1 MSDWLTEYFRPRPK
15 PASDSA
21 TNTPARVDLSR
32 VVPVPAS
39 SSTAP
44 TPRPESRSSFSS
56 DVEDLSI
63 GLGRGFTSQ
72 LEGLKTL
79 VTEPRQVYEG
89 LKEFAGQVV
98 DDPSVLA
105 EMAKEYGIK
114 ATSGPMGFGEVMGEF
129 ISPIPRTRVPTTQI
143 VKPKGNI
150 NLAPV
155 IRAESLKGPEKQTL
169 ESFKSQA
176 ARLPGVTQGG
186 FAEEVMPLIN
196 ALPES
201 SAKSPITKEQF
212 ENLVPPSEYGKVDL
226 RAGASD
232 AYQHYIDEAA
242 DTLSN
247 NYEDVVRAT
256 MERLGLN
263 YDSAKQY
270 QQYVDFFNGSMN
282 VDRSFMEA
290 MRRHGVTDAQRLQ
303 GLEDE
308 VFSDLA
314 AIHARDMLN
323 EDFGGRIGQYAY
335 GGYQRL
341 MATPSADDPG
351 YFEVGVTHPSARVGE
366 YRHYSES
373 SDPLIGHIRGTYLK
387 PGMPEESYEVIHDW
401 AAGRSSRGILDIFK
415 AKPNSVIIEELQS
428 DVQKGDFEQK
438 GALRQ
443 VHGTLFKAAVQ
454 DALERGV
461 DTIYMP
467 TSIPI
472 AAVRGAM
479 PAKYSSIYDQQVVKE
494 GLNPLK
500 KIPGVSVNPIEHN
513 GKTTYYE
520 LSFTPEAKEYIL
532 RGPGQTAPGYC
543 EGGMVTKPGRMYAEG
558 GKVDKKKA
566 ELYDEDAIEAR
577 AEEIREKLFGAIR
590 SGKAKVAG
598 MAGISGMK
606 RKAEQ
611 IPLQYFGRE
620 TEGGG
625 EADAMRHMLFQAQLA
640 KKYGDLPA
648 DIIST
653 LYEYTSPGQ
662 TGAEREMDFFNDAL
676 GREIAKQASDEQ
688 QMIELARK
696 YVEDRRARV
705 LPKEQ
710 RTGY

>member
-21 TNTPARVDLSR
+21 ANSPARVDLSR

-39 SSTAP
+39 PSEAP
-44 TPRPESRSSFSS
+44 VQQPEPRRSFSS
-56 DVEDLSI
+56 DLEDLSI

-89 LKEFAGQVV
+89 FKEFAGQVIE
-98 DDPSVLA
+98 DPAVLA
-105 EMAKEYGIK
+105 EMAKQYGVK
-114 ATSGPMGFGEVMGEF
+114 ATSGPMGFGEVAGEF

-150 NLAPV
+150 NLAPS
-155 IRAESLKGPEKQTL
+155 IRAEALRGPERQTI
-169 ESFKSQA
+169 ESFRSQA
-176 ARLPGVTQGG
+176 ARLPGVTKGG
-186 FAEEVMPLIN
+186 FEEEVQPLIA

-201 SAKSPITKEQF
+201 SIKSTITKEQF
-212 ENLVPPSEYGKVDL
+212 ESLVPPSEYGKFDL
-226 RAGASD
+226 KTGSDGA
-232 AYQHYIDEAA
+232 YEHYLDVAA
-242 DTLSN
+242 DSLSD
-247 NYEDVVRAT
+247 NYEDIVRST

-263 YDSAKQY
+263 YDNEGQY
-270 QQYVDFFNGSMN
+270 QQYVNFSNGWPVEPETSAIM
-282 VDRSFMEA
+282 A
-290 MRRHGVTDAQRLQ
+290 RHGVKDNSDLQ
-303 GLEDE
+303 GLEQE
-308 VFSDLA
+308 VFNDLA
-314 AIHARDMLN
+314 AIHARDMLEN
-323 EDFGGRIGQYAY
+323 DFEGRVGDYPYQQF
-335 GGYQRL
+335 QRL
-341 MATPSADDPG
+341 MLDPDLTQSG
-351 YFEVGVTHPSARVGE
+351 YFEVGVTHPGMEGRP
-366 YRHYSES
+366 YRHYQQSEK
-373 SDPLIGHIRGTYLK
+373 PMVGHIRGTFLEPDLPDEAYDVVYSLNN
-387 PGMPEESYEVIHDW
+387 
-401 AAGRSSRGILDIFK
+401 RGEFGQLR
-415 AKPNSVIIEELQS
+415 AKPNSVVLEELQS
-428 DVQKGDFEQK
+428 DMQKDDFGQK

-443 VHGTLFKAAVQ
+443 VHGTLFKAGVQ
-454 DALERGV
+454 EALERGA
-461 DTIYMP
+461 DTVYLP

-472 AAVRGAM
+472 AAVRGEQ

-500 KIPGVSVNPIEHN
+500 KIPGVSVNPIKQ
-513 GKTTYYE
+513 GGATVFYE
-520 LSFTPEAKEYIL
+520 IGFSPEAKEYIL

-543 EGGMVTKPGRMYAEG
+543 EGGMVTKPGRKYGKG
-558 GKVDKKKA
+558 GEVEAKSSKV
-566 ELYDEDAIEAR
+566 YDQDAIEAK

-590 SGKAKVAG
+590 SGKAKIAG
-598 MAGISGMK
+598 AAGITGMK

-611 IPLQYFGRE
+611 IPLRYYGVE

-640 KKYGDLPA
+640 QKYGELPA

-662 TGAEREMDFFNDAL
+662 TPAEREMDFYNDAL
-676 GREIAKQASDEQ
+676 GREIARRASDEE